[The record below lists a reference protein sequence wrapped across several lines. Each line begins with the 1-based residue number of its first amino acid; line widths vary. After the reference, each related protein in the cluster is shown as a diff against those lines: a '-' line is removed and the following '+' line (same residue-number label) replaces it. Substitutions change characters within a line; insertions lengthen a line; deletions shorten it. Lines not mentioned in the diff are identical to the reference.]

1 MSNPT
6 LPAELL
12 DHITDHLDTRRA
24 LGDCCL
30 VSKLWIPRTRK
41 HLFASI
47 EFRTAV
53 DLESWKKKFPDPST
67 SPACYTKAL
76 TIGCPEEVTV
86 ADAEVGGWIRGFSH
100 IVHLELKGYLA
111 DNLTPLFHG
120 FSPTIK
126 SLDVNVTML
135 SPSHIFNL
143 ILSFPLLEDLR
154 VTGWEV
160 RGGGSPDGLPTVIQ
174 PSNPPIFTGS
184 LELSMPRMEPIIH
197 RLLSLPSGIQFRSLT
212 LNWTRDEDGLL
223 TTALVEKCSHTLES
237 LSLACGPSGT
247 LIRRLRPYR

>member
-126 SLDVNVTML
+126 SLDVNVIML

-184 LELSMPRMEPIIH
+184 LELHHGKWTKPFTR
-197 RLLSLPSGIQFRSLT
+197 RLLSLPGGIHFRKLT
-212 LNWTRDEDGLL
+212 LTYMREEDASLVM
-223 TTALVEKCSHTLES
+223 ALVLECSHSLES
-237 LSLACGPSGT
+237 LEISGT
-247 LIRRLRPYR
+247 RSSK